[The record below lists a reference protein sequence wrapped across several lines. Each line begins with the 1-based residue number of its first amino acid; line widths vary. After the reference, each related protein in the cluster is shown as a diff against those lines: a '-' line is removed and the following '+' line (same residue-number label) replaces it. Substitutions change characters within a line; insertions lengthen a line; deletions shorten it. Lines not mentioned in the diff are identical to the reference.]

1 MSKKKNIPGIGLVGM
16 SHKTAAVELRECFS
30 LDDGDIDGFLERLRA
45 RGIEE
50 TVWVS
55 TCNRIEVYFAAQDIP
70 AAVNSVLELFEEISA
85 MPRNQFETFVYRK
98 YSRDCIHHL
107 LSVASSLDSLVV
119 GENEILGQIKDSY
132 RRSAKE
138 KKTGQVLNRL
148 FHHAFKTAKRVRTET
163 EIARSPLSV
172 AYIATELARSIFEDL
187 SRRKA
192 LLIGAGEMGEL
203 ILKYLTKFSINSII
217 IANRSY
223 HNAEKIANAINREAH
238 IISLDEIGAA
248 LDDVDIIIS
257 SVSSPDYVLTH
268 DAVKAAVKKRG
279 PRPLLMIDIAV
290 PRNLDPTISG
300 IANVFL
306 YNIDDLKTIADEN
319 LKNRLKEVDMARR
332 IIEGDADEF
341 YDWYEGLEVIPLI
354 VGIQDKYNNIRREE
368 LDKYKRRKLKHLD
381 DDDFKIIE
389 EMTSQIMSKTLHNP
403 IMFLKGYQSGEK
415 GKKLHLKESVQ
426 LIEDI
431 FLK

>member
-1 MSKKKNIPGIGLVGM
+1 MPKKKNIPGIGMVGM
-16 SHKTAAVELRECFS
+16 SHKTADVELRECFS
-30 LDDGDIDGFLERLRA
+30 LDDGDINRFLGRLA
-45 RGIEE
+45 SQGLEE
-50 TVWVS
+50 VVWVS
-55 TCNRIEVYFAAQDIP
+55 TCNRIEVYFAAHDIP
-70 AAVNSVLELFEEISA
+70 SAVNSILALFEEISS
-85 MPRNQFETFVYRK
+85 MPRNQFDTFVYRK

-107 LSVASSLDSLVV
+107 LAVASSLDSLVV

-132 RRSAKE
+132 RRSSKE
-138 KKTGQVLNRL
+138 KTTGQVLNRL

-203 ILKYLTKFSINSII
+203 ILKYLTKFNISAII

-223 HNAEKIANAINREAH
+223 RNAEKIAGEINREAR
-238 IISLDEIGAA
+238 IISLEEIG
-248 LDDVDIIIS
+248 LTLEEIDIIIS
-257 SVSSPDYVLTH
+257 SVSSPAYVLTH
-268 DAVKAAVKKRG
+268 DTVKAAVKKRG
-279 PRPLLMIDIAV
+279 SRPLLMIDIAV
-290 PRNLDPTISG
+290 PRNLDPGIGG

-306 YNIDDLKTIADEN
+306 YNIDDLKTIADQN
-319 LKNRLKEVDMARR
+319 LKNRLKEVDVARR
-332 IIEGDADEF
+332 IIEEDADEF
-341 YDWYEGLEVIPLI
+341 YEWYESLEVIPLI

-368 LDKYKRRKLKHLD
+368 LDKYKRRRLKHIGEE
-381 DDDFKIIE
+381 DFKIIE
-389 EMTSQIMSKTLHNP
+389 EMTSQIMTKTLHNP
-403 IMFLKGYQSGEK
+403 IMFLKGYQFGEK
-415 GKKLHLKESVQ
+415 GKKLHLKESIK